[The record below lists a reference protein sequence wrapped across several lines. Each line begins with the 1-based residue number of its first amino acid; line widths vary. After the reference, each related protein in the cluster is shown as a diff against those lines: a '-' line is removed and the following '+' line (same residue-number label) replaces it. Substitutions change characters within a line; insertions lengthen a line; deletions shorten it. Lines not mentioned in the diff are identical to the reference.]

1 MREEREKNVHRI
13 TGQLSWV
20 EDMSIPK
27 QIILRRNSQNEK
39 EKSVLMDGENDEI
52 NAELAHAHM
61 NDAISV
67 IPLAPIIF
75 LHVDVKGEFENPA
88 RA

>member
-13 TGQLSWV
+13 TGQLSPSSMLLSWV

-52 NAELAHAHM
+52 TAELAHAHM
-61 NDAISV
+61 NDAI
-67 IPLAPIIF
+67 
-75 LHVDVKGEFENPA
+75 